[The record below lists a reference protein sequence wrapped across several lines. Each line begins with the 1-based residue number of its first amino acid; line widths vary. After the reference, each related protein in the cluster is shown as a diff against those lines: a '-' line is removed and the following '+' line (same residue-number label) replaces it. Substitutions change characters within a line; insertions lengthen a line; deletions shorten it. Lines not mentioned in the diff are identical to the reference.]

1 MKALWVPGG
10 AMILLGLV
18 MLVLAYVEMTG
29 AVLVL
34 LGAAVVLEAARWD
47 RAGHG
52 MRKALRILAI
62 LAATGVMLLMS
73 AMSLITGYGHTDWNR
88 AERSEYAVVL
98 GAAVREDGK
107 ASRIMR
113 QRLQAAQELM
123 ERNPGVTVILSGGQG
138 GNEPISEAQ
147 CMHQTLTGMG
157 APAERL
163 LLEDQSATT
172 RENLINSWK
181 IIQAKGG
188 TSHAVAIVTSEFHQR
203 RAAYIADTLGIES
216 CPVSGSTDQWFYR
229 VNYTLREVFAFVKAV
244 AQGEMD

>member
-10 AMILLGLV
+10 AIILLGLV

-34 LGAAVVLEAARWD
+34 LGAAVVLEAALWD

-113 QRLQAAQELM
+113 QRLRAAQELM

-138 GNEPISEAQ
+138 GNEPISEA
-147 CMHQTLTGMG
+147 
-157 APAERL
+157 
-163 LLEDQSATT
+163 
-172 RENLINSWK
+172 
-181 IIQAKGG
+181 
-188 TSHAVAIVTSEFHQR
+188 
-203 RAAYIADTLGIES
+203 
-216 CPVSGSTDQWFYR
+216 
-229 VNYTLREVFAFVKAV
+229 
-244 AQGEMD
+244 